1 MAARKDQAP
10 TFTAFI
16 GFNCTPE
23 QKALLHDYA
32 AQVGKKPSVVLRE
45 ALSRFFGEHG
55 VELCDR
61 PKKALKKPLRRA

>member
-1 MAARKDQAP
+1 MAARKDQVP

-23 QKALLHDYA
+23 QKALLHAYA

-45 ALSRFFGEHG
+45 ALDRLFGQEG

-61 PKKALKKPLRRA
+61 PRKPLKKPLKRP